1 MSRDSSKGSTAT
13 ATDARAMYAAYGSS
27 PGLRKSP
34 VESATSPRE
43 MHERGGAA
51 TGMSPSANGR
61 AFGTSPATPRTRAGR
76 PSVVGCRERRPRLV
90 GVAGESNG
98 VESSVD
104 ANDEQRTGQGED
116 WIRGWRKEE
125 GAVGGKPPI
134 GMLRAELAG
143 DFTCDVFDSDAHQ
156 RLMAAVPEV
165 FAERPCVR
173 LSVLPRSRTWV
184 GSRTAF
190 RSLH

>member
-1 MSRDSSKGSTAT
+1 MGVGNV
-13 ATDARAMYAAYGSS
+13 ARA
-27 PGLRKSP
+27 
-34 VESATSPRE
+34 
-43 MHERGGAA
+43 
-51 TGMSPSANGR
+51 
-61 AFGTSPATPRTRAGR
+61 
-76 PSVVGCRERRPRLV
+76 LV

-98 VESSVD
+98 AESSVD

-125 GAVGGKPPI
+125 ARRSAEKPPI

-143 DFTCDVFDSDAHQ
+143 DFTCDVFDSDAYQ

-165 FAERPCVR
+165 FAEPTVR
-173 LSVLPRSRTWV
+173 EAFSFTAKSHARA